1 MAKKLIIMA
10 RINEYM
16 PRDNNKHVPFTP
28 DEIAQTAAECEAAGA
43 SIVHFHAR
51 QPDGAPSYDPKV
63 YLEIVEKIRARSNV
77 LIDSTLGQ
85 NTIKGDENRT
95 SHIVEMGKNPDARAD
110 MAALDVGSTNID
122 VYDAAGKKFLTT
134 DKTYVNTI
142 KTCMFLAERMHAAG
156 VKPHLTCWTIPFLR
170 AAEALLDM
178 GVLRE
183 PSYVQFSF
191 CEGGILGGHPCTTD
205 GALAFVNMLP
215 KTKKIEWT
223 VTCKEGNLLPAAAI
237 ALERGGHVSP
247 GIGDYPYPELGHPSN
262 AKLVEFFA
270 NLGRAYGREIASP
283 AETRVMLGL

>member
-1 MAKKLIIMA
+1 MAKKIIIMA
-10 RINEYM
+10 RIHEYM
-16 PRDNNKHVPFTP
+16 PRNNNKHVPFTP
-28 DEIAQTAAECEAAGA
+28 NEIAQTAAECEAAGA

-63 YLEIVEKIRARSNV
+63 YLEIVEKIRARSSV

-95 SHIVEMGKNPDARAD
+95 THIVEMGKNPNARAD

-122 VYDAAGKKFLTT
+122 VYDASRKKFLTT

-142 KTCMFLAERMHAAG
+142 ETCMFLAERMRAAG

-183 PSYVQFSF
+183 PSYVQFAF

-205 GALAFVNMLP
+205 GAPAFVNMLP
-215 KTKKIEWT
+215 KKKKIEWT

-237 ALERGGHVSP
+237 AMERGGHVSP
-247 GIGDYPYPELGHPSN
+247 GIGDYPYPELDHPSN
-262 AKLVEFFA
+262 ATLVEFFA
-270 NLGRAYGREIASP
+270 GLARAYGREVASP
-283 AETRVMLGL
+283 SEARAMLGL